1 MANMNKKGYWKA
13 RKLIKTIL
21 FRIKVFLFR
30 IVDMVESFWEYHP
43 FRRMILRS
51 ILSGG
56 IIALILAICV
66 LLLDSLS
73 FRILPCFGIED
84 ILTVDPSIF
93 VDVVIGSIGVAGVI
107 LGLYCANVSSIYS
120 TRYAN
125 APEKLAIA
133 FQFDRLTRKCMSSI
147 ISFIILGFAVIIEA
161 LLGLNIGWLSVITV
175 ILWAIYVLVSYSIAG
190 NRAYQLSDI
199 YRLADDSYRDLYKII
214 NRGFKRDLFSTDV
227 NFQNHY
233 LKEAEKKT
241 ELLKAIQKYGEN
253 ENHGDNGTMVEFIC
267 KNILLIGEYWKSKT
281 TIAKTSLWFRNE
293 AKYKKWH
300 LSDGTETE
308 LALRTGTALGTKNER
323 NYWWFEDEIK
333 SVINSCFEVLVEK
346 HDYSSF
352 YSCLLAYEKICG
364 TAISYK
370 EVGYYAEQVNWIKN
384 LVKKNQVSE
393 LDDETKTAYAGVIEV
408 ISLLYLGIVLE
419 ATKFYSDYN
428 IEKIVNCALESVDT
442 AHTLKKSTIFS
453 GSNNVDFYDKILTE
467 IRVEGHRITPTWV
480 IAQCVANEEYNY
492 LNRVIETVCDGFE
505 QVFSLGKEFLEKK
518 QLLESC
524 ILFSRFFEFESKLNR
539 FIEIVQI
546 REHELRSLQID
557 KELVW
562 DEFRIGKLKETYEKW
577 KITVPELL
585 LKSSSEFALINWE
598 NRDAFPDFLGE
609 SYNHICEDAIDSI
622 TSNNIIQFEQDFIN
636 LSKLMLLYQEYIRT
650 DFLNEIGKYRT
661 EYVYYMYT
669 SPIVEWAQIGG
680 LAILWG
686 EFGADNTW
694 FEKVDNGAKLI
705 FTKNGEVTDLAEK
718 IIQYIQNRDKFML
731 GIGSRDIL
739 ETDWNISVANAIRD
753 CRQLDVEYGIYG
765 LRLKTS
771 SKLLHAF
778 CSDFTDM
785 GFMSDPAEV
794 FWVLCVNPLLPKEKQ
809 FHTRFSWEDK
819 INE

>member
-1 MANMNKKGYWKA
+1 MANMNKKSYWRA
-13 RKLIKTIL
+13 RKWIKTLL
-21 FRIKVFLFR
+21 FRIKVLLFR
-30 IVDMVESFWEYHP
+30 IVDKVESFWEYHP
-43 FRRMILRS
+43 FRRMIIRS

-56 IIALILAICV
+56 IKALILAICV
-66 LLLDSLS
+66 LLIDSIS
-73 FRILPCFGIED
+73 YKILPCLGFVD
-84 ILTVDPSIF
+84 ITTVDCSIF

-147 ISFIILGFAVIIEA
+147 ISFIILGFTVIFEA
-161 LLGLNIGWLSVITV
+161 LLGLDIGWFSVITV
-175 ILWAIYVLVSYSIAG
+175 IFWAIYVLVSYSIAG

-214 NRGFKRDLFSTDV
+214 NKGFKRDLFSADV

-233 LKEAEKKT
+233 LKEAEQKIG
-241 ELLKAIQKYGEN
+241 LLKAIQKYGIN
-253 ENHGDNGTMVEFIC
+253 ENHGDNGTMVEFVC
-267 KNILLIGEYWKSKT
+267 KNVLLIGEYWKSKT
-281 TIAKTSLWFRNE
+281 AIAKTSLWFRNE

-308 LALRTGTALGTKNER
+308 LALHTGTALGTKNER

-333 SVINSCFEVLVEK
+333 SVINSCFEVLIEK
-346 HDYSSF
+346 HDYSSL
-352 YSCLLAYEKICG
+352 YSCLSAFEKICRI
-364 TAISYK
+364 AISYK
-370 EVGYYAEQVNWIKN
+370 EVNYYAGQVNWIKN
-384 LVKKNQVSE
+384 LVKKDQVSE
-393 LDDETKTAYAGVIEV
+393 FDDETKIAYAGVIEV
-408 ISLLYLGIVLE
+408 ISLQYLGIVLE

-428 IEKIVNCALESVDT
+428 IEKKVNCVVESVDT
-442 AHTLKKSTIFS
+442 AQTLEKSTILS
-453 GSNNVDFYDKILTE
+453 ESNNVEFYDKILTE

-480 IAQCVANEEYNY
+480 IAQCVAQEEYNY
-492 LNRVIETVCDGFE
+492 LNQVIETICDGFE

-524 ILFSRFFEFESKLNR
+524 ILLSRFFEFESKLNR
-539 FIEIVQI
+539 FIEIVQL

-557 KELVW
+557 KELAW

-585 LKSSSEFALINWE
+585 LKSSSEFTLINWE

-609 SYNHICEDAIDSI
+609 SYNHICEDAIESI
-622 TSNNIIQFEQDFIN
+622 TSNNTIQFEQDFIN

-661 EYVYYMYT
+661 DYVYYMYT

-686 EFGADNTW
+686 EFGSDNTW
-694 FEKVDNGAKLI
+694 YEKVDNGAKLI
-705 FTKNGEVTDLAEK
+705 FTKNGEVTDLAER

-731 GIGSRDIL
+731 GIGSRNIL
-739 ETDWNISVANAIRD
+739 ETEWNICVSNAIRD
-753 CRQLDVEYGIYG
+753 CRQLDVEYGLYG

-771 SKLLHAF
+771 SKLLQAF
-778 CSDFTDM
+778 CSNFMDM

>member
-56 IIALILAICV
+56 IKALILAICV

-73 FRILPCFGIED
+73 FRVLPCFGIED

-227 NFQNHY
+227 SFQNHY

-352 YSCLLAYEKICG
+352 YSCLLAYEKTCG

-524 ILFSRFFEFESKLNR
+524 ILLSRFFEFESKLNR

-585 LKSSSEFALINWE
+585 LKSSSEFALSNWE

-622 TSNNIIQFEQDFIN
+622 TSNNIIQFEQDFII

-694 FEKVDNGAKLI
+694 LEKVDNGAKLI

-753 CRQLDVEYGIYG
+753 CRQLDVEYGIFG

>member
-1 MANMNKKGYWKA
+1 MANMNKRGYWKA
-13 RKLIKTIL
+13 RKLIKTMQFKL
-21 FRIKVFLFR
+21 KALLFR
-30 IVDMVESFWEYHP
+30 IVDMVESFWQYQP
-43 FRRMILRS
+43 FRRMIMRS

-56 IIALILAICV
+56 IKALILAICV
-66 LLLDSLS
+66 LLLDTLS
-73 FRILPCFGIED
+73 FKLFPCFGIEE
-84 ILTVDPSIF
+84 ISTVDRSIF
-93 VDVVIGSIGVAGVI
+93 VDVVIGSIGVAGII
-107 LGLYCANVSSIYS
+107 LGLYCANVSSIY
-120 TRYAN
+120 TARYAN

-147 ISFIILGFAVIIEA
+147 ISFVILGFTVIFEA
-161 LLGLNIGWLSVITV
+161 LLGLNIGWFTV
-175 ILWAIYVLVSYSIAG
+175 IAVTFWAIYVLVSYSIAG

-214 NRGFKRDLFSTDV
+214 NNGFKRDLFSTDV

-241 ELLKAIQKYGEN
+241 DLLKAIQKYGVN
-253 ENHGDNGTMVEFIC
+253 ENHGDNGTMVEFVC
-267 KNILLIGEYWKSKT
+267 KNILLIGEYWKRKT
-281 TIAKTSLWFRNE
+281 TIAKNSLWFRNE

-300 LSDGTETE
+300 LTDGTETE

-323 NYWWFEDEIK
+323 NYWWFEDEVK
-333 SVINSCFEVLVEK
+333 SVINSCFENLIEK
-346 HDYSSF
+346 HDFSSL
-352 YSCLLAYEKICG
+352 YSCLLAFEKICG

-370 EVGYYAEQVNWIKN
+370 EVSYYAEQVNWLKN

-419 ATKFYSDYN
+419 ATKFYNDYN
-428 IEKIVNCALESVDT
+428 IEKIVNCVVEAVDT
-442 AHTLKKSTIFS
+442 SRSLEKAPVLS
-453 GSNNVDFYDKILTE
+453 GSNNVDFYDKIQTE
-467 IRVEGHRITPTWV
+467 IRVEGRRITPTWV
-480 IAQCVANEEYNY
+480 IAQCVAKEEYNY
-492 LNRVIETVCDGFE
+492 LNRVIDTICDGFE

-518 QLLESC
+518 LLLESC
-524 ILFSRFFEFESKLNR
+524 ILLSRFFEFESKLNR
-539 FIEIVQI
+539 FLEIIQI

-562 DEFRIGKLKETYEKW
+562 DEFRIGKLKETYENW

-585 LKSSSEFALINWE
+585 LKSSSEFALFNWK
-598 NRDAFPDFLGE
+598 NREAFPDFLGE
-609 SYNHICEDAIDSI
+609 NYNHICEDAIDSI
-622 TSNNIIQFEQDFIN
+622 ISNNIIQFEQDFIN

-661 EYVYYMYT
+661 EYIYYMYT
-669 SPIVEWAQIGG
+669 APIVEWAQIGG

-694 FEKVDNGAKLI
+694 YEKVDNGAKLI

-739 ETDWNISVANAIRD
+739 ETDWNLSVANAIRS
-753 CRQLDVEYGIYG
+753 CRKPDVEYGIYG

-771 SKLLHAF
+771 SKLLQAF
-778 CSDFTDM
+778 CSDFMDL
-785 GFMSDPAEV
+785 GFMSDPSEV